1 MLLRPNFFRRRPL
14 MTATMIGGTGFAAGQ
29 AAARRSA
36 RAPAPAPPASAGEAD
51 LVTQLKQLAE
61 LRDKGSLSPEEFDA
75 AKKKLLAG

>member
-29 AAARRSA
+29 AAARRK
-36 RAPAPAPPASAGEAD
+36 APAPVPPATADEAD

-75 AKKKLLAG
+75 AKKKLLAD

>member
-29 AAARRSA
+29 AAARHN
-36 RAPAPAPPASAGEAD
+36 APAPARPASAGEAD

-61 LRDKGSLSPEEFDA
+61 LRDKGSLSPAEFDA
-75 AKKKLLAG
+75 AKKKLLAD

>member
-1 MLLRPNFFRRRPL
+1 

-29 AAARRSA
+29 AAARRSK
-36 RAPAPAPPASAGEAD
+36 PAPAPPASAGEAD
-51 LVTQLKQLAE
+51 LVAQLKELAE

>member
-14 MTATMIGGTGFAAGQ
+14 MQATMIGGTGFAAGQ

-36 RAPAPAPPASAGEAD
+36 PAPPATD
-51 LVTQLKQLAE
+51 LVTQLKDLAQ
-61 LRDKGSLSPEEFDA
+61 LRDKGSLSPDEFDA

>member
-29 AAARRSA
+29 AAARQKA
-36 RAPAPAPPASAGEAD
+36 RAPAPPASADEAD
-51 LVTQLKQLAE
+51 LVAQLKQLAE

-75 AKKKLLAG
+75 AKKKLLAD

>member
-14 MTATMIGGTGFAAGQ
+14 MQATMIGGTGFAAGQ

-36 RAPAPAPPASAGEAD
+36 PAAPPPVSAEEPD
-51 LVTQLKQLAE
+51 LVTQLKDLAK

-75 AKKKLLAG
+75 AKKKLLAD

>member
-29 AAARRSA
+29 AAARRSK
-36 RAPAPAPPASAGEAD
+36 PAPAPPASPDEAD
-51 LVTQLKQLAE
+51 LVAQLKDLAA

>member
-14 MTATMIGGTGFAAGQ
+14 MQATMIGGTGFAAGQ

-36 RAPAPAPPASAGEAD
+36 PAPPTSSGEAD
-51 LVTQLKQLAE
+51 LVTQLKELAQ

>member
-29 AAARRSA
+29 AAARRSK
-36 RAPAPAPPASAGEAD
+36 PAPPPPASAGEAD
-51 LVTQLKQLAE
+51 LVTQLKDLAA

>member
-14 MTATMIGGTGFAAGQ
+14 MQATMIGGTGFAAGQ

-36 RAPAPAPPASAGEAD
+36 PAPPARDGEAD
-51 LVTQLKQLAE
+51 LVTQLKDLAD

-75 AKKKLLAG
+75 AKKQLLAG